1 MNGSSTARDALTRL
15 GISATTPRL
24 VIAEVLYERQE
35 HPTAKEILSFTQER
49 LPVIAPATV
58 YNTLKLF
65 VEKGF
70 VHELRLGEEGS
81 VRYDINTEPHHHLLD
96 RESGRV
102 LDLPFDSVQ
111 ISNLEDLEREYSL
124 ERISVTIEGKIP
136 RHS

>member
-1 MNGSSTARDALTRL
+1 MDTLTPVKEALGRL

-24 VIAEVLYERQE
+24 VIAEILFERRE
-35 HPTAKEILSFTQER
+35 HPTAKDILSFTKER

-96 RESGRV
+96 RESGQV
-102 LDLPFDSVQ
+102 MDLPFDSVQ

-136 RHS
+136 RHA

>member
-1 MNGSSTARDALTRL
+1 MNGPSTAREALTRL

-24 VIAEVLYERQE
+24 VIAEVLFERQE
-35 HPTAKEILSFTQER
+35 HPTAKDILGYTQER

-81 VRYDINTEPHHHLLD
+81 VRYDINTQPHHHLLD

-111 ISNLEDLEREYSL
+111 ISNLKDLEREYSL